1 LTAVLLGLGGA
12 CGSVARYRVGA
23 SFSRRETNAFPL
35 GTFLINISGSFLLG
49 ILCGLRIQGNWY
61 VLFGDGFCG
70 AFTTFSTFSLESV
83 RLLQGRA
90 RRKFAAFVGLSL
102 LAGLGC
108 FFAGYILG
116 KIL

>member
-1 LTAVLLGLGGA
+1 MTAVLLGLGGA

-23 SFSRRETNAFPL
+23 AVSRRETHAFPL
-35 GTFLINISGSFLLG
+35 GTFLINISGAFLLG
-49 ILCGLRIQGNWY
+49 ILCGLHIQGNWY

-83 RLLQGRA
+83 RLLQGGT
-90 RRKFAAFVGLSL
+90 RRKFAAFVGLTL

-108 FFAGYILG
+108 FFAGTVLG